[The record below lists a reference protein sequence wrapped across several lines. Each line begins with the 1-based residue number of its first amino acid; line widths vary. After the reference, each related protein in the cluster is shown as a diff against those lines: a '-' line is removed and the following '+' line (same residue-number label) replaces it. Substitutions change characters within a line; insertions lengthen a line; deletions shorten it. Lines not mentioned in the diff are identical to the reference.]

1 MNFDK
6 LERKLMLLSL
16 VDNYDISLEDDR
28 YHIICKNYNDEYL
41 PIEVVIDL
49 IGKSIEY
56 NLLNTCDTQFDK
68 LGIDTV
74 QLEDLQGFINILMG
88 DI

>member
-6 LERKLMLLSL
+6 LERKLMIITL
-16 VDNYDISLEDDR
+16 VDNYDINLEDDC
-28 YHIICKNYNDEYL
+28 YHITCKNYNDEYL
-41 PIEVVIDL
+41 PIEAVIDV

-56 NLLNTCDTQFDK
+56 NLLNTCDTPFDK
-68 LGIDTV
+68 LGIDMA
-74 QLEDLQGFINILMG
+74 QIEDLQNFINILMG